1 MRVGWVVLVVG
12 VLACSRSEPSP
23 GTSGPSA
30 TSASGLRGAGTGTAK
45 GTESA
50 RSGTEAG
57 AGPGP
62 ADAGA
67 GAADLIDIASI
78 DPSIRVEI
86 RYATADNFT
95 GVAFYPVG
103 RCLLRRDAA
112 ERVGRVHKALA
123 ARGLGLL
130 MWDCYRP
137 FSIQQRLWKIVPDSR
152 YVAEPV
158 AAADGTPVEGSKHN
172 RGAAVDLTL
181 VGRDGRVL
189 EMPTG
194 YDDFSPRAH
203 RGDRRAPAAARRN
216 AELLERAMVA
226 EGFEPLATE
235 WWHFDAPG
243 WQRHPLSDQPLT
255 AEEHP
260 GAHPAARDAGGDSG

>member
-12 VLACSRSEPSP
+12 VLACSRSEPGS
-23 GTSGPSA
+23 GTSG
-30 TSASGLRGAGTGTAK
+30 SASGTGSGT
-45 GTESA
+45 SRSQS
-50 RSGTEAG
+50 RSGTEV
-57 AGPGP
+57 GPGSGE
-62 ADAGA
+62 ADAGG

-86 RYATADNFT
+86 RYATTDNFT
-95 GVAFYPVG
+95 GVAFYPVA

-112 ERVGRVHKALA
+112 ERVGRVQKALA
-123 ARGLGLL
+123 ARGLGLM

-137 FSIQQRLWKIVPDSR
+137 FSVQRRLWKIVPDSR

-181 VGRDGRVL
+181 VGRDGRAL
-189 EMPTG
+189 DMPTG

-226 EGFEPLATE
+226 EGFEPLPTE

-243 WQRHPLSDQPLT
+243 WQRYPLSDQPLT
-255 AEEHP
+255 AEEQP
-260 GAHPAARDAGGDSG
+260 GHAPGGT